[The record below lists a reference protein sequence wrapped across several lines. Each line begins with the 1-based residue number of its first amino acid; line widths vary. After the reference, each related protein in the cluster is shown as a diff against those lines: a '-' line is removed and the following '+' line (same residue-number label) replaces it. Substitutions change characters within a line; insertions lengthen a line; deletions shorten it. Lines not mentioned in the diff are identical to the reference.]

1 MVSVTIV
8 QFTLFCL
15 DLINLSECLKTEG
28 EQFFVPLVF
37 FCVKFQGVILYR
49 WRRMFIVD
57 IDFGVIKYNGG
68 QFLLFRRQVSCVE

>member
-1 MVSVTIV
+1 
-8 QFTLFCL
+8 L
-15 DLINLSECLKTEG
+15 ETEG